1 MKLSELLDVLDPLSD
16 MVVWTKDQEELEEE
30 DPAFKGIALDCPY
43 WLSKCSLYKGLDEG
57 DHMISVRRDSNRDK
71 AVLVV
76 SVKED

>member
-16 MVVWTKDQEELEEE
+16 LVVWTKDQEELEED

-43 WLSKCSLYKGLDEG
+43 WLSKYNLYSGLDDG
-57 DHMISVRRDSNRDK
+57 DCMISVRKDFEKDN

-76 SVKED
+76 SVEEG